1 MEKERDTE
9 QDSGSPK
16 NKECEENRN
25 VCLLYTSLPQRIC
38 TADFESG
45 GELTFKF
52 RVRQAWKTAVLEVYQ
67 GETRIASMKKKYLE
81 PAIMGNVSIKK
92 ETLISRSLPLTFVL
106 TEGGA
111 S

>member
-1 MEKERDTE
+1 
-9 QDSGSPK
+9 
-16 NKECEENRN
+16 
-25 VCLLYTSLPQRIC
+25 
-38 TADFESG
+38 
-45 GELTFKF
+45 
-52 RVRQAWKTAVLEVYQ
+52 
-67 GETRIASMKKKYLE
+67 MKKKYLE